1 VYSYTARPKIEGS
14 SWAAKLSTFLK
25 WCGSGWPTRPN
36 TITPFGSVLGLTV
49 KPKPTAFDKEGNAP
63 NRVWVML
70 RLDPSALAPW
80 VLPLAGPNALKKN
93 SFLCN
98 FFIKI

>member
-1 VYSYTARPKIEGS
+1 
-14 SWAAKLSTFLK
+14 
-25 WCGSGWPTRPN
+25 
-36 TITPFGSVLGLTV
+36 LGLTA

-80 VLPLAGPNALKKN
+80 VLPLAGPNALKKK
-93 SFLCN
+93 FL
-98 FFIKI
+98 FYVIFL